1 MFKLYKM
8 NTCTGTLI
16 WKKNLGEINVK
27 KRFVV
32 LIRHKALVC

>member
-8 NTCTGTLI
+8 NTGTLI